1 MLFVFLFLVLIL
13 SITDP
18 TNLRKYYYWISEKHD
33 ETFINLTN
41 VFDFIC
47 SFFNYVG
54 FDETKWLCAST
65 TYTKNYNKTIIYI
78 NELILTLFTLL
89 DIKYKKLNSMQKSSC
104 NVFVGNLGE

>member
-18 TNLRKYYYWISEKHD
+18 TNLRKCYYWISEKHD

-47 SFFNYVG
+47 SFLITLGLMKPNGCVPLLHTQKII
-54 FDETKWLCAST
+54 TKP
-65 TYTKNYNKTIIYI
+65 
-78 NELILTLFTLL
+78 
-89 DIKYKKLNSMQKSSC
+89 
-104 NVFVGNLGE
+104 